1 MSLSASVL
9 SRLPCAVR
17 AAAISRPLGAGVR
30 ASTPAVFGLRSAV
43 PKPAFLAMPRQP
55 ASTSTTTSTASTS
68 TSSKSPAAE
77 RSTSASSSAASATSD
92 SAPSSEKQAEKQGS
106 RPNKGG
112 SQKRGVGGN
121 NNNSN
126 AAAAP
131 PRLMKR
137 VLHIRRVAR
146 VNSGGKVRSITAL
159 VVVGNGNGAAG
170 WGEGRATEVAAAVQ
184 KATRNAEKSMTSF
197 YRFNKRTIFSNIDY
211 NWHKVQLHLRSAP
224 PGYGVVANNH
234 IHEICRCI
242 GISDL
247 GAKVYGSRNPMNVI
261 KATFEALLT
270 QKRPE
275 DIARARGK
283 KVTDVELAYY
293 GHTSTSK

>member
-1 MSLSASVL
+1 MSFSMNFL

-17 AAAISRPLGAGVR
+17 AAAISHPLAGVR
-30 ASTPAVFGLRSAV
+30 ASTPAVFSLRSAV
-43 PKPAFLAMPRQP
+43 PKPALLAVRRQP
-55 ASTSTTTSTASTS
+55 ASSTTSSVAAS
-68 TSSKSPAAE
+68 
-77 RSTSASSSAASATSD
+77 STSAQSSSSAE
-92 SAPSSEKQAEKQGS
+92 APSSSSSNAAPSQSDTTSSSEKPGKQGS
-106 RPNKGG
+106 RPNYKGG
-112 SQKRGVGGN
+112 SQKRGGD
-121 NNNSN
+121 
-126 AAAAP
+126 AAP

-184 KATRNAEKSMTSF
+184 KATRNAEKNMTSF

-261 KATFEALLT
+261 KATFEALLA
-270 QKRPE
+270 QQRPE

>member
-1 MSLSASVL
+1 MRRQA
-9 SRLPCAVR
+9 
-17 AAAISRPLGAGVR
+17 
-30 ASTPAVFGLRSAV
+30 AST
-43 PKPAFLAMPRQP
+43 
-55 ASTSTTTSTASTS
+55 TTTSTPTP
-68 TSSKSPAAE
+68 SSSESSP
-77 RSTSASSSAASATSD
+77 SADAQGSPSSSATPPKSD
-92 SAPSSEKQAEKQGS
+92 AAGAADDTNLQSGKESFKKGKPYS
-106 RPNKGG
+106 NKKPFDG
-112 SQKRGVGGN
+112 
-121 NNNSN
+121 
-126 AAAAP
+126 

-184 KATRNAEKSMTSF
+184 KATRLAEKNMTSF

-261 KATFEALLT
+261 KATFEALHM

-293 GHTSTSK
+293 GHTSVSK

>member
-1 MSLSASVL
+1 
-9 SRLPCAVR
+9 
-17 AAAISRPLGAGVR
+17 
-30 ASTPAVFGLRSAV
+30 
-43 PKPAFLAMPRQP
+43 MPRQP

-68 TSSKSPAAE
+68 TSSKSPSAE
-77 RSTSASSSAASATSD
+77 RSTAASSSAASATSD

-112 SQKRGVGGN
+112 SQKRGGGA